1 MANVEGLTL
10 KEQRICILLIQPF
23 APYAPRGFAP
33 LSVATVAGITPDEF
47 HVDIWDELVRGPIG
61 SDIPLPIQYNIVGIS
76 VTFPYQLPRAVQV
89 AREFRE
95 KGVLTVIGGAFPT
108 SNPAPFRGRADV
120 LIIGECEE
128 LWPRFLRDWR
138 ENRHQSE
145 YRQITP
151 PDLSH
156 APPPNWD
163 SLAVGFGKHYARGS
177 VQTTRGCP
185 FDCEF
190 CDVIYIYG
198 RKQRHK
204 PTEMVIREIQQ
215 QHELGVQTVFLADD
229 AFEADP
235 KYAKGLLEALI
246 PVNNSLEPPMAFEVQ
261 CGVNVAR
268 SHEFLRLLADSNF
281 ELLWMG
287 VESTKRESLISIN
300 KLQNVRR
307 DMLGDLRRI
316 AWHGIGV
323 AAYMIIGIDE
333 DDSGIF
339 DQHIQFW
346 NDALILIPIVNI
358 LTAIPH
364 TKLWIR
370 LAREGRLLP
379 TPGAREGIFDLTSNV
394 VPKNM
399 SRRQLIEGYCYLLDK
414 AADLDFFAERLR
426 RWIDYIKRVPEI
438 SESRLSETRIQ
449 ERRAALLG
457 GGQAHK
463 HFDDLVAYTTEKKP
477 SLLRRVLSYV
487 EHQDSRSH
495 FLKRYH
501 LPQLAKLIQK
511 RVFDQR
517 ASGIKW
523 TIPIPEGFRTAFRS
537 QILPRVYARVHA
549 NLLHKA
555 VLAEALTKIFTDF
568 LVRFAHEYGNFQES
582 HARYLEEIADKI
594 CAQFNGISPEKFI
607 PNEPTNSEARGASA
621 NEFADGLLKAIA
633 EDLIKRDPSL
643 HGPEQ
648 KHVYLG

>member
-1 MANVEGLTL
+1 MDGLMAT
-10 KEQRICILLIQPF
+10 QQQIRILLVQPF

-47 HVDIWDELVRGPIG
+47 HVDIWDELVRGPIRP
-61 SDIPLPIQYNIVGIS
+61 DKPLPKHYKIVGIS
-76 VTFPYQLPRAVQV
+76 VTFPYQGPRAVQV

-108 SNPAPFRGRADV
+108 SDPAPFRGRADV
-120 LIIGECEE
+120 LIIGECEA
-128 LWPRFLRDWR
+128 LWPRFLRDWQ

-163 SLAVGFGKHYARGS
+163 SIAVGFGTHYVRGS

-204 PTEMVIREIQQ
+204 PIETVVGEIQQ
-215 QHELGVQTVFLADD
+215 QHQLGIRTVFLADD
-229 AFEADP
+229 AFEADQ
-235 KYAKGLLEALI
+235 KYAKGLLKAFI

-261 CGVNVAR
+261 CGVNAAR
-268 SHEFLRLLADSNF
+268 SDELLRLLADSNF

-287 VESTKRESLISIN
+287 IESPKHESLISIN
-300 KLQNVRR
+300 KLQNARR
-307 DMLGDLRRI
+307 DMVAGLRRI
-316 AWHGIGV
+316 ASHGIGV
-323 AAYMIIGIDE
+323 AAYMIVGIDE
-333 DDSGIF
+333 DDPDIF

-346 NDALILIPIVNI
+346 NDTLILIPYTNI

-364 TKLWIR
+364 TKLWMR
-370 LAREGRLLP
+370 LAREGRLLL
-379 TPGAREGIFDLTSNV
+379 TPGAQEGIFDLTSNV

-399 SRRQLIEGYCYLLDK
+399 SRKQLIEGYRYLLDK
-414 AADLDFFAERLR
+414 AADFEFFAERLR
-426 RWIDYIKRVPEI
+426 GWIDLIKRVPE
-438 SESRLSETRIQ
+438 LSVSHLSDALVQ

-457 GGQAHK
+457 GSQARK
-463 HFDDLVAYTTEKKP
+463 HFDDIVAYTREKQP

-487 EHQDSRSH
+487 EHTDSRSH
-495 FLKRYH
+495 LLNRYH
-501 LPQLAKLIQK
+501 LPQLAEFIRKGGF
-511 RVFDQR
+511 VQR

-523 TIPIPEGFRTAFRS
+523 TIPIPEGFRAAFRS

-549 NLLHKA
+549 NLSDEA

-568 LVRFAHEYGNFQES
+568 LIRFAHEFGIFQES
-582 HARYLEEIADKI
+582 YKRYLDEIADKI
-594 CAQFNGISPEKFI
+594 CGQLNGNPPEKFI
-607 PNEPTNSEARGASA
+607 PSEPTDSEARGTWG

-633 EDLIKRDPSL
+633 EDLIKQDPSL
-643 HGPEQ
+643 HSPKRQ
-648 KHVYLG
+648 RVYLG